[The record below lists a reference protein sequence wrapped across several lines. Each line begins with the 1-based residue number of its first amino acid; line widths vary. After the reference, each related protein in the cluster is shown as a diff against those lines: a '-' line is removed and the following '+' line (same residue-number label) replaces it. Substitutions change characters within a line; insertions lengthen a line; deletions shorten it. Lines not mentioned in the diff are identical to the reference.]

1 MLQISQPFSFPG
13 PTRMSQKRNL
23 SGLSVLAG
31 KACNKSTP
39 TSIDPVLL
47 RGASALCFGVMALAK
62 SFVEPQHLWFNPDR
76 IMI

>member
-23 SGLSVLAG
+23 SGLSALAG

-47 RGASALCFGVMALAK
+47 REASTLCFGVMAFAK
-62 SFVEPQHLWFNPDR
+62 SFVEPQRWTFRARLVLG
-76 IMI
+76 

>member
-1 MLQISQPFSFPG
+1 MLQISQPFSCLG

-31 KACNKSTP
+31 KACNKP

-47 RGASALCFGVMALAK
+47 RGASALCFGVMAPK
-62 SFVEPQHLWFNPDR
+62 SFAAPCLWTFRPELVLR
-76 IMI
+76 